1 MKLLYILMLF
11 PFLSCSAQ
19 NKLKIETILAAPAR
33 VTAQNTETGI
43 IYSQSRYVTQTA
55 RLEHAILMQNQSDNK
70 LIFQLQGNISS
81 GGLSINKVKKIRF
94 EKAEPIGDSITLKYF
109 LEIVNIAGKEGAT
122 VQGYNYSKMQSHTIP
137 KNAKVI
143 KIELYED
150 RITQRTGSKLPKL
163 KLVAEKSFDL
173 STKKN
178 ITNPN

>member
-33 VTAQNTETGI
+33 VTAQNTETGR

-70 LIFQLQGNISS
+70 LIFQLQGN
-81 GGLSINKVKKIRF
+81 GLSINKVKKIRF
-94 EKAEPIGDSITLKYF
+94 EKSEPIGDSITLKYYV
-109 LEIVNIAGKEGAT
+109 EIVNIAGKEGAT
-122 VQGYNYSKMQSHTIP
+122 VQGYNYSKMESYTIP

-150 RITQRTGSKLPKL
+150 RVTQRTGSKLPKL
-163 KLVAEKSFDL
+163 KLVAEKSFD
-173 STKKN
+173 STNKMN